1 MNLALPAIYLAALAA
16 TLVLAA
22 YCTPRNWWRRLNLR
36 ALAITLGG
44 TLLLA
49 HLFMQW
55 LIPAQARADTT
66 SNAAIA
72 SASRGPIS
80 STAATSNAQADRQAL
95 DGAGISTQPF
105 SVHRD
110 LNMRRAAGVDA
121 ARMLT
126 IPAGALVT
134 PTGIREGD
142 WWQISACLHSKCN
155 TGWVSSLWLRR
166 HDEQGRP
173 RHEH

>member
-1 MNLALPAIYLAALAA
+1 MNLALPAIYLAALVA

-44 TLLLA
+44 TLLLG
-49 HLFMQW
+49 HLSTQW
-55 LIPAQARADTT
+55 LITAHARAEPS
-66 SNAAIA
+66 SNGAMT
-72 SASRGPIS
+72 SASTGRIANTA
-80 STAATSNAQADRQAL
+80 STSTVQADPRAAE
-95 DGAGISTQPF
+95 AGSIATQPF

-110 LNMRRAAGVDA
+110 LNLRRSPGVDA
-121 ARMLT
+121 TRMLT
-126 IPAGALVT
+126 IAAGALVT

-142 WWQISACLHSKCN
+142 WWQITACLHGKCN

-166 HDEQGRP
+166 HDEQQR
-173 RHEH
+173 

>member
-1 MNLALPAIYLAALAA
+1 MKLALPAVYLAALAA

-22 YCTPRNWWRRLNLR
+22 YCTPRNWWRRFNLR

-44 TLLLA
+44 TLLLG

-66 SNAAIA
+66 SNAAMA
-72 SASRGPIS
+72 SASIGRIS
-80 STAATSNAQADRQAL
+80 STGAATYAQADRQAP
-95 DGAGISTQPF
+95 DGAGIATQPF

-110 LNMRRAAGVDA
+110 LNMRHAAGVDA
-121 ARMLT
+121 TRMLT

-142 WWQISACLHSKCN
+142 WWQISACLHGKCN

-166 HDEQGRP
+166 HDEQGRTV
-173 RHEH
+173 REH